1 MRSPGGSGGPGPP
14 QDDLRAP
21 PGDPQDPSET
31 HLGPPWA
38 ALGPPRAP
46 LGGDGLA
53 QTAKTMIL
61 LKLSLILRG
70 PPHPQGDPQRE
81 ATRSLARFG
90 NGFGPPRGDYRGE
103 LVARLLETN
112 S

>member
-1 MRSPGGSGGPGPP
+1 MDPGGPGPP

-61 LKLSLILRG
+61 LKLSFILRSPG
-70 PPHPQGDPQRE
+70 YPARVILLGSAAE
-81 ATRSLARFG
+81 AGHFVGVGGGGGS
-90 NGFGPPRGDYRGE
+90 PY
-103 LVARLLETN
+103 
-112 S
+112 